1 MFAIIVLVIDFKYY
15 NSFYHDNFSDT
26 SEEDQLAFNVYDE
39 IHIRIVMCYSKK
51 RYYVLLNHILQM

>member
-15 NSFYHDNFSDT
+15 NSFN
-26 SEEDQLAFNVYDE
+26 EEDQLAFNVYDE